1 MKYTSECG
9 RSMLEML
16 AVIAV
21 ISVVTV
27 GGASAL
33 SYQLKLFRASHIQ
46 NEVQEII
53 RGVTDLYA
61 WNKNF
66 DKLDMET
73 ICENDILSRPCE
85 ITYTET
91 DDAGNVITD
100 DAGNTIEKKCWEN
113 AFGGTIEVNK
123 KTLAY
128 TLNPEHSG
136 YTDTSD
142 YHPDRRDTFSN
153 DQSTF
158 TVTYTNIPEQ
168 ACRQLVCY
176 TKWKDARIISH
187 ENTSN
192 DDCNSGCIGNNI
204 TMEFAPKTF

>member
-1 MKYTSECG
+1 MKYTSESG

-21 ISVVTV
+21 ISVITI

-61 WNKNF
+61 WNRNF

-73 ICENDILSRPCE
+73 ICENDILSRPCGT
-85 ITYTET
+85 TYTET
-91 DDAGNVITD
+91 DATGNEID
-100 DAGNTIEKKCWEN
+100 KKCWEN
-113 AFGGTIEVNK
+113 AFGGTIKVNK
-123 KTLAY
+123 KALAY
-128 TLNPEHSG
+128 TLNNKNHSG

-142 YHPDRRDTFSN
+142 YHPDRNNTFSN
-153 DQSTF
+153 NQSTF
-158 TVTYTNIPEQ
+158 TVTYTNIPKQ
-168 ACRQLVCY
+168 ACQQLVCY

-187 ENTSN
+187 ENTS
-192 DDCNSGCIGNNI
+192 DIDCDSGCTGDNI
-204 TMEFAPKTF
+204 TMEFAPKIF